1 MEEHMHI
8 AAAVAPIAIP
18 IFAPVVRAVGG
29 GFEGGGA
36 VELEEVP
43 VVDGVD
49 GAVAEGREVVVDA
62 GEVDVV
68 ALAVEF
74 VEVDVAE
81 EADEVAEVDVVDEV
95 VAVEDKDEADDDE
108 ELEAILLFVLS
119 TIWNTGLE
127 TWYCR

>member
-1 MEEHMHI
+1 MHI

-18 IFAPVVRAVGG
+18 IFAPVVRAVEG
-29 GFEGGGA
+29 GFRGGGA

-43 VVDGVD
+43 VDDGVG
-49 GAVAEGREVVVDA
+49 GAVVEGKEAVVDVR
-62 GEVDVV
+62 EVDVV
-68 ALAVEF
+68 AVAVEF
-74 VEVDVAE
+74 VEVGVVDVAE
-81 EADEVAEVDVVDEV
+81 EVDEVADVDVVDEV
-95 VAVEDKDEADDDE
+95 EEVEDEDEADDDE